1 MTRSC
6 TCFVSSDDLEAGN
19 SLQLCNLLRWFRK
32 TQVITFAVS
41 LMKPKISLLELPTG
55 CDPLQH
61 GVKCPLVTMLTSP
74 SPVSLCLMVFSLI
87 CLSLSQCAQSD
98 KKTTTSPPRV
108 EWHLA
113 SKEPPTFSPKGHAL
127 PRHGSAEDAQ
137 AEYITIPGRPTR
149 YYVPPSCEAHRKLA
163 LQLRNQAAQPGPGF
177 CQSAAE
183 LGIASIS
190 GIAEVVLN
198 VASIPLWLRLQM
210 AEASAERHREVIQK
224 FEQRQARKTAA
235 ESGSQALEETRPP
248 LEPRTS
254 KSER

>member
-1 MTRSC
+1 
-6 TCFVSSDDLEAGN
+6 
-19 SLQLCNLLRWFRK
+19 
-32 TQVITFAVS
+32 
-41 LMKPKISLLELPTG
+41 
-55 CDPLQH
+55 
-61 GVKCPLVTMLTSP
+61 
-74 SPVSLCLMVFSLI
+74 
-87 CLSLSQCAQSD
+87 
-98 KKTTTSPPRV
+98 
-108 EWHLA
+108 
-113 SKEPPTFSPKGHAL
+113 
-127 PRHGSAEDAQ
+127 
-137 AEYITIPGRPTR
+137 
-149 YYVPPSCEAHRKLA
+149 
-163 LQLRNQAAQPGPGF
+163 
-177 CQSAAE
+177 